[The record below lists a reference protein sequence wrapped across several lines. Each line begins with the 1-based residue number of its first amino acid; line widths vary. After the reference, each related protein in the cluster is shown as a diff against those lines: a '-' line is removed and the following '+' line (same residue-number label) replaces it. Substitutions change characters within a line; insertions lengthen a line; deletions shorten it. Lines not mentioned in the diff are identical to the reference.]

1 MNFNW
6 KFWEKNKPEERA
18 SAVFGDYLLYN
29 TASSYANNKA
39 MLLSAVYRCVEVI
52 SDSIAQLPCEPYR
65 IDSDGCKIKFTKH
78 PTYNLLNREPNQNM
92 SKFTFMKT
100 MVVSMLL
107 TGNAYALIERDERGN
122 AKALYYIPT
131 ELVTILKPQT
141 ITDTISYSITGM
153 KNVVEDCNMI
163 HILNFTSDGYEGIS
177 TLAYARKTLGLAMD
191 AEANAEG
198 FFKGGANVAGL
209 LKCNSPL
216 TNKQKE
222 SLKSSWN
229 SAFNGS
235 TGTPNGVAVLDA
247 DLDFQSVTVNPS
259 DAQLLETRQFN
270 VIDICRFFGV
280 SPVKA
285 FDLSKSSYNT
295 IEQMQLAFL
304 TDTLQPLL
312 DKIECELQRKLY
324 KPSEK
329 DSITVRF
336 STAPLLRADK
346 QSQANYYNTL
356 FQMGVMTINEIRRE
370 LDLPH
375 LENGDTSF
383 VQVNVQTL
391 KDATTEKPVEPTPVV
406 QPVPEDKPEETE
418 DTDKTNDKEENK

>member
-1 MNFNW
+1 MNF
-6 KFWEKNKPEERA
+6 KFWKKNKPEER
-18 SAVFGDYLLYN
+18 SSGIFGEYLLYN
-29 TASSYANNKA
+29 SASSYANNKA

-52 SDSIAQLPCEPYR
+52 SDSIAQLPFEPYR

-229 SAFNGS
+229 SAFNGN

-285 FDLSKSSYNT
+285 FDLTKSSYNT

-312 DKIECELQRKLY
+312 EKLECEFQRKLY

-356 FQMGVMTINEIRRE
+356 FQMGVMTINEIRKE

-391 KDATTEKPVEPTPVV
+391 KDATTEKPVEPTPVM
-406 QPVPEDKPEETE
+406 QPVQEDKPEEQKPE
-418 DTDKTNDKEENK
+418 DTDENNNNEEDK

>member
-1 MNFNW
+1 MNF
-6 KFWEKNKPEERA
+6 KFWKKNKPEERA

-29 TASSYANNKA
+29 SSTTFTNNKA
-39 MLLSAVYRCVEVI
+39 LLLSACYRCVEVI

-198 FFKGGANVAGL
+198 FFKGGANVAGI

-216 TNKQKE
+216 ATKQKE

-235 TGTPNGVAVLDA
+235 TGTPNGIAVLDA

-312 DKIECELQRKLY
+312 EKIECEFQRKLY

-329 DSITVRF
+329 DNITVRF

-356 FQMGVMTINEIRRE
+356 LQMGVMTINEIRRE

-391 KDATTEKPVEPTPVV
+391 KNAT
-406 QPVPEDKPEETE
+406 QDKESILAVSE
-418 DTDKTNDKEENK
+418 DTDSLFNKKDDTQTENSYEGNQKL

>member
-1 MNFNW
+1 MSLFSW
-6 KFWEKNKPEERA
+6 FKKEKPVEER
-18 SAVFGDYLLYN
+18 SMFGDYLLYN
-29 TASSYANNKA
+29 SASTYANNKA
-39 MLLSAVYRCVEVI
+39 MLLSAVYRCIEVI
-52 SDSIAQLPCEPYR
+52 SDSVAQLPLEPYR
-65 IDSDGCKIKFTKH
+65 IDSDGCKIKFTSH
-78 PTYNLLNREPNQNM
+78 PTYNLLNREPNKNM
-92 SKFTFMKT
+92 SKFTFLKT

-107 TGNAYALIERDERGN
+107 TGNAYALIDRDEKGN

-131 ELVTILKPQT
+131 ELVTILKPQN

-163 HILNFTSDGYEGIS
+163 HILNFTSDGYEGVS
-177 TLAYARKTLGLAMD
+177 TLTYARKTLGLAMD

-198 FFKGGANVAGL
+198 FFKGGANVAGI
-209 LKCNSPL
+209 LKSNAPL
-216 TNKQKE
+216 TTKQKE

-229 SAFNGS
+229 SAFNGN

-247 DLDFQSVTVNPS
+247 DLDFQAVTVNPS

-285 FDLSKSSYNT
+285 FDLTKSSYNT

-312 DKIECELQRKLY
+312 EKIECEFQRKLY

-329 DSITVRF
+329 DNVVVRF

-356 FQMGVMTINEIRRE
+356 FQMGVMTINEIRQE

-375 LENGDTSF
+375 LENGNTSF

-391 KDATTEKPVEPTPVV
+391 KTATS
-406 QPVPEDKPEETE
+406 DKPDNTNTIKEKLNNNSVNQEDDNTE
-418 DTDKTNDKEENK
+418 RE

>member
-1 MNFNW
+1 MNF
-6 KFWEKNKPEERA
+6 KFWKKNKPEERA

-29 TASSYANNKA
+29 SSTTFTNNKA
-39 MLLSAVYRCVEVI
+39 LLLSACYRCVEVI

-177 TLAYARKTLGLAMD
+177 TLAYAKKTLGLAMD

-235 TGTPNGVAVLDA
+235 TGTPNGIAVLDA

-270 VIDICRFFGV
+270 VVDICRFFGV

-285 FDLSKSSYNT
+285 FDLSKSRYNT

-312 DKIECELQRKLY
+312 EKIECEFQRKLY

-329 DSITVRF
+329 DNITVRF

-391 KDATTEKPVEPTPVV
+391 KNAT
-406 QPVPEDKPEETE
+406 QDKESILAVSE
-418 DTDKTNDKEENK
+418 DTDSLFNKKDDTQTENSYEGNQKL

>member
-1 MNFNW
+1 MSLFSW
-6 KFWEKNKPEERA
+6 FKKEKPVEER
-18 SAVFGDYLLYN
+18 SMFGDYLLYN
-29 TASSYANNKA
+29 SASTYANNKA
-39 MLLSAVYRCVEVI
+39 MLLSAVYRCTEVI
-52 SDSIAQLPCEPYR
+52 SDSVAQLPLEPYR
-65 IDSDGCKIKFTKH
+65 IDSDGCKIKFTSH
-78 PTYNLLNREPNQNM
+78 PTYNLLNREPNKNM
-92 SKFTFMKT
+92 SKFTFLKT

-107 TGNAYALIERDERGN
+107 TGNAYALIDRDEKGN

-131 ELVTILKPQT
+131 ELVTILKPQN

-153 KNVVEDCNMI
+153 KSVVEDCNMI
-163 HILNFTSDGYEGIS
+163 HILNFTSDGYEGVS
-177 TLAYARKTLGLAMD
+177 TLTYARKTLGLAMD

-198 FFKGGANVAGL
+198 FFKGGANVAGI
-209 LKCNSPL
+209 LKSNAPL
-216 TNKQKE
+216 TTKQKE

-229 SAFNGS
+229 SAFNGN

-247 DLDFQSVTVNPS
+247 DLDFQAVTVNPS

-285 FDLSKSSYNT
+285 FDLTKSSYNT

-312 DKIECELQRKLY
+312 EKFEGEFQRKLY

-329 DSITVRF
+329 DNVVVRF

-356 FQMGVMTINEIRRE
+356 FQMGVMTINEIRQE

-375 LENGDTSF
+375 LENGNTSF

-391 KDATTEKPVEPTPVV
+391 KTATS
-406 QPVPEDKPEETE
+406 DKPDNTNTIKEKLNNNSVNQEDDSTE
-418 DTDKTNDKEENK
+418 RE

>member
-1 MNFNW
+1 MSLFSW
-6 KFWEKNKPEERA
+6 FKKEKPVEER
-18 SAVFGDYLLYN
+18 SMFGDYLLYN
-29 TASSYANNKA
+29 SASTYANNKA
-39 MLLSAVYRCVEVI
+39 MLLSAVYRCTEVI
-52 SDSIAQLPCEPYR
+52 SDSVAQLPLEPYR
-65 IDSDGCKIKFTKH
+65 IDSDGCKIKFTSH
-78 PTYNLLNREPNQNM
+78 PTYNLLNREPNKNM
-92 SKFTFMKT
+92 SKFTFLKT

-107 TGNAYALIERDERGN
+107 TGNAYALIDRDEKGN

-131 ELVTILKPQT
+131 ELVTILKPQN

-163 HILNFTSDGYEGIS
+163 HILNFTSDGYEGVS
-177 TLAYARKTLGLAMD
+177 TLTYARKTLGLAMD

-198 FFKGGANVAGL
+198 FFKGGANVAGI
-209 LKCNSPL
+209 LKSNAPL
-216 TNKQKE
+216 TTKQKE

-229 SAFNGS
+229 SAFNGN

-247 DLDFQSVTVNPS
+247 DLDFQAVTVNPS

-285 FDLSKSSYNT
+285 FDLTKSSYNT

-312 DKIECELQRKLY
+312 EKFEGEFQRKLY

-329 DSITVRF
+329 DNITVRF

-356 FQMGVMTINEIRRE
+356 FQMGVMTINEIRQE

-375 LENGDTSF
+375 LENGNTSF

-391 KDATTEKPVEPTPVV
+391 KTATS
-406 QPVPEDKPEETE
+406 DKPDNTNTIKEKLNNNSVNQEDDNTE
-418 DTDKTNDKEENK
+418 RE